1 MLTSNG
7 LLARRT
13 CFTSSRVLVDGEDSP
28 NERDTRCSIWGVA
41 LYGWKRGLSCCVL
54 VVCALGVTVLALS
67 TEEGELPLE
76 DLLERE

>member
-1 MLTSNG
+1 M
-7 LLARRT
+7 
-13 CFTSSRVLVDGEDSP
+13 
-28 NERDTRCSIWGVA
+28 
-41 LYGWKRGLSCCVL
+41 YGWKRGLSCCVL